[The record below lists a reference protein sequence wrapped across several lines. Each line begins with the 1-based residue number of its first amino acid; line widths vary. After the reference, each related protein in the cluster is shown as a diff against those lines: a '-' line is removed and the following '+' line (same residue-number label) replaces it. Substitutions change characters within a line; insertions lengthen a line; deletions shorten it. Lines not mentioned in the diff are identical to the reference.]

1 MTPKESARA
10 LCSFGNWNRVIM
22 PPLTLWLCMVL
33 LIVAGT
39 ASDVPFVFDET
50 TSSVAGY
57 SASQIE
63 QAHIASS
70 DLTGVPA
77 VTQVADNEVLD
88 FPITG
93 GGNLP
98 ERSIKKNVSE
108 LRKSLDAAVEPDNP
122 RVHEEAVV
130 LALKYPGDLT
140 IDQID
145 SIYSYLKNGDDAKK
159 GWGYV
164 RDPRGLDY
172 FNYAN
177 ASLRFGDRA
186 NCVGGGDCDDFA
198 IVMAALVESIG
209 GTTRIVLAR
218 NNTTGGHAYTEVYL
232 GQLNATGSQVETII
246 NWLKQTYETD
256 KIYTH
261 IDTATKDVWLN
272 LDWGKDEKGNVH
284 PGGPFFQGDKH
295 IVLCLRDEYG
305 KTQLKVPENSKT
317 VAVKDGNSEAVIPST
332 QITETPKVNQLSS
345 EGVVFPDSNLEAAIR
360 AAIDKPTGIIYAA
373 DLEKIVSLTANN
385 SNIKNIKG
393 LEYCTNLGRLDL
405 YDNQIT
411 DVKPLAGLTN
421 LQKLRMEGNQIADVK
436 PLAGL
441 TNLQWLGLGDNQ
453 ITDVKPLVSLTN
465 LQWLELS
472 GNQITD
478 IKPLAGLTNLQWLG
492 LGDNQIT
499 DVEPLAGLTTCFL
512 LSLFGNQ
519 ITDVKPLAGLTNL
532 QWLYLSGNQIT
543 DVEPLAGLT
552 NLQVLYLNSNQ
563 ITDVEPLAGLTNL
576 QWLGLGGNQITDVKP
591 LAGLTNLQWLDL
603 DGKYLNGGTHELGN

>member
-1 MTPKESARA
+1 MFPWLLRL
-10 LCSFGNWNRVIM
+10 LCVI
-22 PPLTLWLCMVL
+22 L
-33 LIVAGT
+33 LIELGT
-39 ASDVPFVFDET
+39 AADIPFVFDE
-50 TSSVAGY
+50 SAANVAGY

-77 VTQVADNEVLD
+77 VTQVADNGVLD

-98 ERSIKKNVSE
+98 KRSIKKNVSE
-108 LRKSLDAAVEPDNP
+108 LKKTLDAAIEPDNP

-198 IVMAALVESIG
+198 ILMAALVESIG
-209 GTTRIVLAR
+209 GTTRIILAR

-232 GQLNATGSQVETII
+232 GQLNATGSQIETII

-261 IDTATKDVWLN
+261 IDTDTKDVWLN
-272 LDWGKDEKGNVH
+272 LDWGKDEKGNGH

-295 IVLCLRDEYG
+295 IVLCLRAEYG
-305 KTQLKVPENSKT
+305 KTPLKVPENSKT

-332 QITETPKVNQLSS
+332 QITETPKINQLSS
-345 EGVVFPDSNLEAAIR
+345 EGVIFPDSNLEAVIR
-360 AAIDKPTGIIYAA
+360 ATIGKPNGIIYAA
-373 DLEKIVSLTANN
+373 DLEKIVRLDANDK
-385 SNIKNIKG
+385 NIKYIKG
-393 LEYCTNLGRLDL
+393 LEYCTNLERLSL
-405 YDNQIT
+405 SRNQIT
-411 DVKPLAGLTN
+411 DVKPLARLKN
-421 LQKLRMEGNQIADVK
+421 LQR
-436 PLAGL
+436 LAL
-441 TNLQWLGLGDNQ
+441 TDNQ
-453 ITDVKPLVSLTN
+453 ITDISPLASLTNLRWLYLDGNQITDISPLASLTN
-465 LQWLELS
+465 LQWLWLS
-472 GNQITD
+472 SNQI
-478 IKPLAGLTNLQWLG
+478 A
-492 LGDNQIT
+492 
-499 DVEPLAGLTTCFL
+499 DVEPLAGLT
-512 LSLFGNQ
+512 
-519 ITDVKPLAGLTNL
+519 NL
-532 QWLYLSGNQIT
+532 HNLYLGGNQIT

-552 NLQVLYLNSNQ
+552 NLRELYLGSTQITDIKPLASLTNLHNLDLGGNQ

-576 QWLGLGGNQITDVKP
+576 LELGLSRNQITDVKPLAGLKNLLRLGLSRNQITDVKP
-591 LAGLTNLQWLDL
+591 LAGLTNLRELYL
-603 DGKYLNGGTHELGN
+603 DGNQITDISPLAGLKNLKYT